1 MEIND
6 EENAERALEVAEKIK
21 QLNTICIILGLY
33 DDIDFLRE
41 AARDTLEQKNRME
54 SALVLIRKY
63 NPEQGEVL
71 RLQAAALNSLADFLE
86 GQKRISFAKEL
97 AAEYDRDRID
107 RIFGL

>member
-1 MEIND
+1 M
-6 EENAERALEVAEKIK
+6 
-21 QLNTICIILGLY
+21 Y

-97 AAEYDRDRID
+97 AAEYDQNRDRID